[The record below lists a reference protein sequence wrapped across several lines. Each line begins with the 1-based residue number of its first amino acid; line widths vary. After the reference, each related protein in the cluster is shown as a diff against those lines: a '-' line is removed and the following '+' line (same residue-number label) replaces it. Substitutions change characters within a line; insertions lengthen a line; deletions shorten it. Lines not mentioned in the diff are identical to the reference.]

1 VLALLLPNPGT
12 LVLTTQPPGYYRGM
26 VEFLKALKRLA
37 GRNPRGGN
45 RRQGRTRR
53 RDPDFVGVSQRR
65 DIERAPP
72 GRAQELAGHAVERVD
87 T

>member
-1 VLALLLPNPGT
+1 MAS
-12 LVLTTQPPGYYRGM
+12 
-26 VEFLKALKRLA
+26 FLDALKRLA
-37 GRNPRGGN
+37 ERNPRGVERPQ
-45 RRQGRTRR
+45 RRPRR
-53 RDPDFVGVSQRR
+53 RDPEFVGASKRR